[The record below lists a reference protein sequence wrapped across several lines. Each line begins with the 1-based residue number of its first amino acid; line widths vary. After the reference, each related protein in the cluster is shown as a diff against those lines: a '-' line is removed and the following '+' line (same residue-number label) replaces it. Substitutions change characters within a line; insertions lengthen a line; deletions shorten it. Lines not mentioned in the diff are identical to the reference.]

1 MGGMHIHLRIQ
12 FSNGSTWLARVLRYT
27 YTSFSDEFS
36 NRVLESECATLRWL
50 EKIDVPSPRLHDYG
64 LRSDPHNEV
73 GVAYMLIDELP
84 GTPLLLKEPS
94 TEQLRKVY
102 DQWAGILHTI
112 QMYPF
117 EKIGSLS
124 SQSNGEISVGP
135 IVGDRTG
142 TFSQMGPFRNAR
154 EYYSTLAE
162 KYLETISD
170 GQLFSAYPANA
181 YLVFKYLKDL
191 AESGRWN
198 AFEPSLEEG
207 PFFLKHMDDKGDHI
221 LVDDEYN
228 ITGVI
233 DWTYARVVPAFEA
246 FGPSLLT
253 ADMNDLFN
261 GKAGQSFQDTVM
273 AEALQNRDNRLG
285 RIANGPDL
293 VRRFSFALGM
303 GMNLSW
309 DEANNLFQ
317 GIISTAT
324 GIPLD
329 LDWEVWRLDR
339 LYQWADD
346 PRLRAILLR
355 QGENLEYKDC
365 KRTVKDAK
373 SHRTPR
379 FSTCSVT
386 ECTRAG
392 VRGMSC
398 AKCKKH
404 LCATHLSK
412 QHHTCPS
419 SHEVCISQIMHGPS
433 FTNRSKLVGR

>member
-1 MGGMHIHLRIQ
+1 MGGMHVHLRIR
-12 FSNGSTWLARVLRYT
+12 FSNRTTWLARILRYN

-36 NRVLESECATLRWL
+36 NRVIESECATLRWL
-50 EKIDVPSPRLHDYG
+50 DKIDVPSPRLHDYG
-64 LRSDPHNEV
+64 LRNDPRNEV

-84 GTPLLLKEPS
+84 GTPLLLKDPS
-94 TEQLRKVY
+94 SEHLRKVY
-102 DQWAGILHTI
+102 SQWASILCTL
-112 QMYPF
+112 QMHPF
-117 EKIGSLS
+117 EKIGSLLF
-124 SQSNGEISVGP
+124 QSNGEISVGP
-135 IVGDRTG
+135 ITGDRTG

-162 KYLETISD
+162 KYLEMISD

-181 YLVFKYLKDL
+181 YLIFKYLKQL

-198 AFEPSLEEG
+198 AFESSLDEG

-221 LVDDEYN
+221 LVDDDFN

-233 DWTYARVVPAFEA
+233 DWTFARIVPVFEA

-253 ADMNDLFN
+253 ANMSDVYN
-261 GKAGQSFQDTVM
+261 GKAGHSFQDTVM
-273 AEALQNRDNRLG
+273 AEVLQSRDNRLG

-293 VRRFSFALGM
+293 VRRFSFGLGM
-303 GMNLSW
+303 GMNLPW
-309 DEANNLFQ
+309 DEASALFQ

-324 GIPLD
+324 GNPLG
-329 LDWEVWRLDR
+329 LNWEVWCRNR

-346 PRLRAILLR
+346 PRLQALSLL
-355 QGENLEYKDC
+355 QGENPDYK
-365 KRTVKDAK
+365 RIGKDTKA
-373 SHRTPR
+373 HHVHR

-386 ECTRAG
+386 DCTRAG
-392 VRGMSC
+392 VRGLSC

-419 SHEVCISQIMHGPS
+419 PREVCVMFGELAFIYDIESAG
-433 FTNRSKLVGR
+433 